1 MGLKVVSG
9 HAETIQRV
17 TEIKGST
24 SRIRTSQI
32 AYFRV
37 SNAPVQMK
45 RREHLPISD
54 GDRVTVCGKQKPHT
68 LEAYAIRNHTT
79 GTVEKILTAGWYVSI
94 VFFFLC
100 GFASIAGFGSPVGVV
115 IGLLFW
121 AMTGVAIFQ
130 MLQVNQA
137 TRLVTF
143 AADEE
148 R

>member
-9 HAETIQRV
+9 RAETIQWT
-17 TEIKGST
+17 TEIRGS
-24 SRIRTSQI
+24 SRRLRTSQI

-45 RREHLPISD
+45 RSEHLPISD

-79 GTVEKILTAGWYVSI
+79 GTVEKISTPGWYASTVVLFLLGIFWI
-94 VFFFLC
+94 V
-100 GFASIAGFGSPVGVV
+100 GFGSHGGVV
-115 IGLLFW
+115 AGLLFW
-121 AMTGVAIFQ
+121 AIAVLAIFRISR
-130 MLQVNQA
+130 VNQA
-137 TRLVTF
+137 TRLVT
-143 AADEE
+143 AAEVEE